1 MGPSGQNVVM
11 IFSGSVD
18 VSNALQ
24 DSANIAGKYHVFAAP
39 VADYLCVGG
48 GNKNGYWT
56 ATALSEVTAAIQ
68 ANPRVTGYVGL
79 CFDVELGDSGLESGF
94 AQSFAAAKA
103 AGLQVFVTIS
113 HSQPYAI
120 ADAASLMQSFLN
132 DGNIDYISPILY
144 SSGSESSNDYTFIGT
159 PWSAFANSKAAVVPS
174 IVCESYYASAVEYF
188 SSHGVTLHGYVAW
201 SQSPC

>member
-1 MGPSGQNVVM
+1 M
-11 IFSGSVD
+11 IFSGRVD
-18 VSNALQ
+18 VSLALR
-24 DSANIAGKYHVFAAP
+24 DSAAIAANVP
-39 VADYLCVGG
+39 VAKYLCVGG
-48 GNKNGYWT
+48 GNNKGYWT
-56 ATALSEVTAAIQ
+56 ATALSKVTAAIQ
-68 ANPRVTGYVGL
+68 ANELSGYDGL
-79 CFDVELGDSGLESGF
+79 CFDVEKGDSRLESGF

-103 AGLQVFVTIS
+103 AGLKVFVTIS

-120 ADAASLMQSFLN
+120 KDAASLMQSFLN

-144 SSGSESSNDYTFIGT
+144 SKGSESSNDYTFIGT